1 MEPVRDYAAFCQ
13 SQLKSFKNLFVDQN
27 CKQEILDMIKAIEEG
42 RPILDIA
49 DSEKGTFST
58 IFEPFH
64 FGNWEIQRFF
74 RQGLPSNPNYWQF
87 SGLAADIESMTDEY
101 VIRENEP
108 EEEERKELLGYLK
121 KFIEILP
128 DLDTFQSWLKN

>member
-1 MEPVRDYAAFCQ
+1 MEPARDYAAFCQ
-13 SQLKSFKNLFVDQN
+13 SNLKSFKNLFVDQN
-27 CKQEILDMIKAIEEG
+27 CKQEIVDMIKAIEEG

-49 DSEKGTFST
+49 DNEKGTFST

-64 FGNWEIQRFF
+64 FGGIDTQYFF
-74 RQGLPSNPNYWQF
+74 KQGLPSNSNYWRF
-87 SGLAADIESMTDEY
+87 SGLAADIESMTDKY
-101 VIRENEP
+101 VIREDEP
-108 EEEERKELLGYLK
+108 DEEERKELLGYLK